1 MLRANINILSRLSAT
16 ILLAV
21 TALIF
26 ASVLLRYL
34 FNLPIPDTNDI
45 SRLSLGV
52 ALMGGIA
59 LASYGGRHITMD
71 AVWLAAGDRGKY
83 WIDVT
88 ATLITFLALAALA
101 NAIIGRV
108 IEVWHS
114 NEGTFDLGLPLWV
127 FYGLT
132 AVAAVFAVLLSF
144 VRLVDVVLKRQSAV
158 DIETPIND

>member
-1 MLRANINILSRLSAT
+1 MLRATINILSRLSAT
-16 ILLAV
+16 ILLGV

-26 ASVLLRYL
+26 ASVLLRYF
-34 FNLPIPDTNDI
+34 FNFPIPDTNDI

-59 LASYGGRHITMD
+59 LASYAGRHITMD
-71 AVWLAAGDRGKY
+71 TVWLAVGSRGKY

-88 ATLITFLALAALA
+88 ATLITSLALAALA

-108 IEVWHS
+108 VEVWSS
-114 NEGTFDLGLPLWV
+114 NEGTFDLGLPLWC

-132 AVAAVFAVLLSF
+132 AIAAVFAVVLSV
-144 VRLVDVVLKRQSAV
+144 VRLVDVVLKRQSA
-158 DIETPIND
+158 IEIVSQAND